1 MKETLK
7 DFKAR
12 PLFDNIY
19 TPARAIDPLL
29 KYIPVGMTIWECAD
43 LGTSVISQAFRDRGD
58 SVISTDVE
66 TGFDFLKQKPDF
78 HFDTIVT
85 NPPYSKKDKFIRR
98 CYEYNRPF
106 ALLLPLTALEGRARG
121 KMFGENGISL
131 IVLNQRIDFTG
142 KGAPWFAVGWFC
154 YRMHIPPLVFESLD
168 EKSEEG
174 QLQLFTDVSNEEM
187 EL

>member
-1 MKETLK
+1 MKESLK

-29 KYIPVGMTIWECAD
+29 KYIPVGLTIWECAD
-43 LGTSVISQAFRDRGD
+43 PGTSIISKSFRDRGD

-78 HFDTIVT
+78 NFDTIVT

-98 CYEYNRPF
+98 CYEYNLPF
-106 ALLLPLTALEGRARG
+106 ALLLPLTTLEGRARG

-142 KGAPWFAVGWFC
+142 NGAPWFAVGWFC
-154 YRMHIPPLVFESLD
+154 CGLGISPLTFEDLD
-168 EKSEEG
+168 KPNDK
-174 QLQLFTDVSNEEM
+174 QLKFNHWKDGK
-187 EL
+187 